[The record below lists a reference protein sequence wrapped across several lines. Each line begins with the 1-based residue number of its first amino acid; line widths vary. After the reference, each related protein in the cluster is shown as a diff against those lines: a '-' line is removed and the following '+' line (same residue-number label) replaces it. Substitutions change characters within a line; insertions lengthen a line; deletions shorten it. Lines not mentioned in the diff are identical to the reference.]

1 MYRLENGTPHRHAGE
16 LNLVAILA
24 QVFGTRHGR
33 MASRIGALL
42 SYSLSD

>member
-1 MYRLENGTPHRHAGE
+1 MYRLENGTLHRHAGE

-24 QVFGTRHGR
+24 QISGTRHGR
-33 MASRIGALL
+33 TASRIGGLV